1 MHVDANHSGTAGAP
15 ESLGRFQVIG
25 KLGEGAQSVVYLAYD
40 PQLQREVALKAL
52 RLEQSD
58 TRRAALLHEA
68 RAVSRMSHP
77 GIVPVFE
84 ALDSPSAL
92 CLVFEYVAGQTLA
105 ERIAVQGPMPPAQA
119 VSMLLP
125 VLQGVA
131 YAHAQRIV
139 HRDLK
144 PSNILLDDAGRARV
158 MDFGIAVRQS
168 APGEEVVGGYGPM
181 LGTPAYMAPEFARD
195 GVVSPAMDIFGA
207 GLVIYEMLCGQR
219 AVGAQQ
225 GVAAIRYLLR
235 NDIRLP
241 ESLSL
246 PALMDDALRAIV
258 HQALSREPQARQSS
272 MDELIGQLQECLQ
285 PARRAPSAAQ
295 EMARSAALDALLAR
309 MPPELA
315 LAVPGHAAQAAEMA
329 IGSIGSVSDRRNA
342 FAELVRVVLDNPPQ
356 TLLLLRLANGAQARA
371 FGAAPAS
378 TVTQAIS
385 ELGVLGVTQALQAQP
400 QLPDDQ
406 ADAAAANMQAQ
417 YRQAYRAGLLTQELS
432 GLLGQDAEEARIG
445 GMLQSLGRIALAAGL
460 PQDGALLLGESVGAR
475 PEQERRARKLLGI
488 GLSDLGLA
496 LAKSW
501 GLPATLLQSM
511 NAPYSSE
518 VALPATRGELLAAV
532 AALADEVIAAQT
544 LQDESAR
551 ESAMDDALQRHG
563 RALCL
568 SRHEVNH
575 AMARLGLLPDGASS
589 AASA

>member
-1 MHVDANHSGTAGAP
+1 MGVESSDGASMPDMP
-15 ESLGRFQVIG
+15 EAVGRFQVIG
-25 KLGEGAQSVVYLAYD
+25 KLGEGAQSIVYLAYD

-52 RLEQSD
+52 RLEVND
-58 TRRAALLHEA
+58 VRRAALLREA

-92 CLVFEYVAGQTLA
+92 CLVFEYVAGRTLA
-105 ERIAVQGPMPPAQA
+105 EHIAANGPMAPAQA
-119 VSMLLP
+119 VAMLLP

-158 MDFGIAVRQS
+158 MDFGIAVRQNS
-168 APGEEVVGGYGPM
+168 PGEEVVGGYGSM

-195 GVVSPAMDIFGA
+195 GEVSPAMDVFGA
-207 GLVIYEMLCGQR
+207 GLVLYELLCGRR
-219 AVGAQQ
+219 AVGTQQ

-241 ESLSL
+241 EPLPL
-246 PALMDDALRAIV
+246 PAPMDDALRAVV
-258 HQALSREPQARQSS
+258 HQALSRDPQARQAS

-295 EMARSAALDALLAR
+295 EMARAAALDALLAR
-309 MPPELA
+309 MPSELELA
-315 LAVPGHAAQAAEMA
+315 VHGTAAQAAQLA
-329 IGSIGSVSDRRNA
+329 IGSIGSVGDRRGA
-342 FAELVRVVLDNPPQ
+342 LEDLVRVVLDNPPQ
-356 TLLLLRLANGAQARA
+356 TLLLLKLANGAQARA
-371 FGAAPAS
+371 FGAAPTS

-400 QLPDDQ
+400 QLPDGQ
-406 ADAAAANMQAQ
+406 ADGAAARLQIQ
-417 YRQAYRAGLLTQELS
+417 YRQACRAGLLAQELS
-432 GLLGQDAEEARIG
+432 GLLGQDAEEARVA
-445 GMLQSLGRIALAAGL
+445 GMLQSFGRIALAAGL
-460 PQDGALLLGESVGAR
+460 PQDGALLLGENVGAR
-475 PEQERRARKLLGI
+475 SEQERQARKLLGI

-501 GLPATLLQSM
+501 GLPAILLQSM
-511 NAPYSSE
+511 NAPNSSE
-518 VALPATRGELLAAV
+518 AALPATRGELLAAV

-544 LQDESAR
+544 LHDASAR
-551 ESAMDDALQRHG
+551 ESAMDDALRRLG
-563 RALCL
+563 STLCM
-568 SRHEVNH
+568 SRHEVNQ
-575 AMARLGLLPDGASS
+575 AMARLGLLPGGA
-589 AASA
+589 